1 MQHDGEHRGQEGCL
15 EEQRGQTHGGLLR
28 SFHMDG
34 MDCVPAIRLQAAD
47 SRKPYKS
54 GERSRQSREQEGGSP
69 AGEADAQ
76 RNEQINED
84 RSCGGRHGNLYAAF
98 LILLFIQR
106 FGHDPDEG
114 RPEHGLEQ
122 AVQTPDRNDEPDVG
136 KQADQKIAGA
146 GGSQPGS
153 NHFSGR
159 KPVPQKAAEELA
171 DPVGQ
176 EASGHRK
183 AHDAFAQRERI
194 LDFRKTG
201 GIVHTRQIT
210 HKINQT
216 AEEAECVPLP
226 PGGKYTVHDGSLH
239 SEEAAAGRRSSHE
252 NNLYQ
257 TFPFP
262 FRSVH
267 GSGQLRNGGGDIR
280 DAGRL
285 LHGTGSK
292 IRTDADERNS
302 HIAFLS
308 GAVAALMAAV
318 VCRKEDGIILLKTVH
333 QKLRFFHGLPA
344 GFQIFCSHPAEIV
357 AGAVGEAEINE
368 SEIRRFLFQKGK
380 RVFREHPVRLLIG
393 KGASGGKK
401 AVGKT
406 GGTA

>member
-1 MQHDGEHRGQEGCL
+1 
-15 EEQRGQTHGGLLR
+15 
-28 SFHMDG
+28 MDG
-34 MDCVPAIRLQAAD
+34 MDCVLSVGLQPSD
-47 SRKPYKS
+47 SRKPDKS
-54 GERSRQSREQEGGSP
+54 GEHSHKGREQKGGSP

-76 RNEQINED
+76 RNEQIDKD
-84 RSCGGRHGNLYAAF
+84 RSCGGRHGNLHATF

-216 AEEAECVPLP
+216 AEEAERVPLP

-252 NNLYQ
+252 NNL
-257 TFPFP
+257 
-262 FRSVH
+262 
-267 GSGQLRNGGGDIR
+267 
-280 DAGRL
+280 
-285 LHGTGSK
+285 
-292 IRTDADERNS
+292 
-302 HIAFLS
+302 
-308 GAVAALMAAV
+308 
-318 VCRKEDGIILLKTVH
+318 
-333 QKLRFFHGLPA
+333 
-344 GFQIFCSHPAEIV
+344 
-357 AGAVGEAEINE
+357 
-368 SEIRRFLFQKGK
+368 
-380 RVFREHPVRLLIG
+380 
-393 KGASGGKK
+393 
-401 AVGKT
+401 
-406 GGTA
+406 